1 MGVVALP
8 KYQVNKTC
16 ASFVFA
22 AAGVA
27 TATAIY
33 WRTKPGVPSK
43 SHCCSTQIKVAAG
56 VTLKV
61 FSVLPRAKLIEVSI
75 D

>member
-1 MGVVALP
+1 MGVIALP
-8 KYQVNKTC
+8 KYQVDKTC
-16 ASFVFA
+16 ASSVFV
-22 AAGVA
+22 AAGAA

-33 WRTKPGVPSK
+33 WRTKPPSK

-61 FSVLPRAKLIEVSI
+61 FSVVPRAKLIEVSI